1 MNNLESLKNKIFDL
15 TEEYTKLQYQNNNF
29 IPGKTVIPPSGK
41 VVDSLE
47 IKMIIESAL
56 DGWFTADKFNLL
68 FEKKLANF
76 LKVRKLITTTSGS
89 SANLLAFMALTS
101 EQLGD
106 RAIKKGDE
114 FITVAGGFPTT
125 VNPAIQ
131 FGAIPVFVDLD
142 IKTHNIDVTQLGK
155 ALSKKTKAVIL
166 AHSLG
171 NPFNLRVVVDFCK
184 KNNLWLIEDNCDSLG
199 AKYNN
204 QYTGTFGDIGTLSFY
219 PAHHITM
226 GEGGAVFSNSP
237 KIMKIAESFRDWGR
251 DCFCPPGK
259 DNTCG
264 KRFKWDLGDLP
275 KGYDHKYIYA
285 HNGFNLKITEMQA
298 ALGYA
303 QLNKLEQFIN
313 TRNSNFDYLK
323 SKLLPLSEYF
333 ILPEPAENSSPS
345 WFGFLITIKEDAQ
358 IKRNDLVKFLDE
370 YKIGTRNLFAGNLI
384 RQPYFKNINYRVINN
399 LDNTDYIM
407 NNSFWVGIYP
417 GISCEML
424 DYVAA
429 KIKDFIDRKS

>member
-1 MNNLESLKNKIFDL
+1 MIKLESLKNKIFHL

-275 KGYDHKYIYA
+275 KGYDHKYIYS

-333 ILPEPAENSSPS
+333 IFPEPAENSSPS
-345 WFGFLITIKEDAQ
+345 WFGFLITIKEDSQ

-370 YKIGTRNLFAGNLI
+370 YNIGTRNLFAGNLI

-399 LDNTDYIM
+399 LENTDYIM

-417 GISCEML
+417 GISYEML

-429 KIKDFIDRKS
+429 KIKDFIDMKS

>member
-1 MNNLESLKNKIFDL
+1 
-15 TEEYTKLQYQNNNF
+15 
-29 IPGKTVIPPSGK
+29 
-41 VVDSLE
+41 
-47 IKMIIESAL
+47 
-56 DGWFTADKFNLL
+56 
-68 FEKKLANF
+68 
-76 LKVRKLITTTSGS
+76 
-89 SANLLAFMALTS
+89 
-101 EQLGD
+101 
-106 RAIKKGDE
+106 
-114 FITVAGGFPTT
+114 
-125 VNPAIQ
+125 
-131 FGAIPVFVDLD
+131 
-142 IKTHNIDVTQLGK
+142 
-155 ALSKKTKAVIL
+155 
-166 AHSLG
+166 
-171 NPFNLRVVVDFCK
+171 
-184 KNNLWLIEDNCDSLG
+184 
-199 AKYNN
+199 
-204 QYTGTFGDIGTLSFY
+204 
-219 PAHHITM
+219 
-226 GEGGAVFSNSP
+226 
-237 KIMKIAESFRDWGR
+237 
-251 DCFCPPGK
+251 
-259 DNTCG
+259 
-264 KRFKWDLGDLP
+264 
-275 KGYDHKYIYA
+275 
-285 HNGFNLKITEMQA
+285 MQA